1 MKRYP
6 IISLLTLPVIVGV
19 TLGVGRSP
27 AQASEPRFSCGQ
39 SQNTPT
45 TLAKTKQGFVA
56 VIRWTSE
63 HFAGSGWT
71 PEARCQKVSGLF
83 EQYYRD
89 GSLNYLTTERDRITR
104 QNVVCVAP
112 APKKKCTG
120 VLFTLKPGSNPGK
133 TLQRLMDLRVRASNA
148 PLSET
153 YQRVYIKMDEFLNS
167 RPTINATPTAS
178 SENGTPSQSQPVETS
193 TPSQPKPD
201 DIW

>member
-6 IISLLTLPVIVGV
+6 ILSLLTLPIVVGA
-19 TLGVGRSP
+19 TLGVSRSP

-89 GSLNYLTTERDRITR
+89 GSLNYLTTERDKITQ

-112 APKKKCTG
+112 APKQKCTG
-120 VLFTLKPGSNPGK
+120 ILFTLKPGSNPGK

-148 PLSET
+148 PLNET
-153 YQRVYIKMDEFLNS
+153 HRRVYINMDEFLNS
-167 RPTINATPTAS
+167 RPTIDATPTAS
-178 SENGTPSQSQPVETS
+178 SENGTPSQPQPVETS

>member
-6 IISLLTLPVIVGV
+6 IISLLTLPVVVGA
-19 TLGVGRSP
+19 TLWVSRSP
-27 AQASEPRFSCGQ
+27 AQAREPRFSCGQ
-39 SQNTPT
+39 SQNAPT

-83 EQYYRD
+83 EQYYRE
-89 GSLNYLTTERDRITR
+89 GSLNYLTTERDRTTR

-120 VLFTLKPGSNPGK
+120 ILFTLKPGSNPGK
-133 TLQRLMDLRVRASNA
+133 TLQRLMDLRVRASQD
-148 PLSET
+148 PLNET
-153 YQRVYIKMDEFLNS
+153 NRRIYIKMDEFLNS
-167 RPTINATPTAS
+167 RPTIDATPTAS
-178 SENGTPSQSQPVETS
+178 SKSGTPSQAQPDES
-193 TPSQPKPD
+193 SAPSQPKPD

>member
-1 MKRYP
+1 MKCYP
-6 IISLLTLPVIVGV
+6 IISLITLPLVAGA
-19 TLGVGRSP
+19 TLWLSRSP

-39 SQNTPT
+39 SNNTPT

-89 GSLNYLTTERDRITR
+89 GSLNYVTTGRDVETQ
-104 QNVVCVAP
+104 QNIVCVAP

-120 VLFTLKPGSNPGK
+120 ILFTLKPGSNPGK
-133 TLQRLMDLRVRASNA
+133 TLQKLMDLRVRASHD
-148 PLSET
+148 PLNET
-153 YQRVYIKMDEFLNS
+153 NRRIYIEMDEFLNS
-167 RPTINATPTAS
+167 RPTINSTDSA
-178 SENGTPSQSQPVETS
+178 PSETS
-193 TPSQPKPD
+193 TPSQPQPSENSTPSQPQPD
-201 DIW
+201 DVW

>member
-6 IISLLTLPVIVGV
+6 IISLLTVPVVVGAA
-19 TLGVGRSP
+19 LGVSHSP

-63 HFAGSGWT
+63 HFADSGWT

-89 GSLNYLTTERDRITR
+89 GSLNYLTTKWDSKTR
-104 QNVVCVAP
+104 QNIVCVAP
-112 APKKKCTG
+112 APKKGCTG
-120 VLFTLKPGSNPGK
+120 VLFTLKPGSNPGR
-133 TLQRLMDLRVRASNA
+133 TLQRLMDLRVRASND
-148 PLSET
+148 PLNET
-153 YQRVYIKMDEFLNS
+153 NRRVYIKMDEFLNS
-167 RPTINATPTAS
+167 RPTIDATPTAS
-178 SENGTPSQSQPVETS
+178 SNNRKPSQPQPVENLA
-193 TPSQPKPD
+193 PSQPKPD